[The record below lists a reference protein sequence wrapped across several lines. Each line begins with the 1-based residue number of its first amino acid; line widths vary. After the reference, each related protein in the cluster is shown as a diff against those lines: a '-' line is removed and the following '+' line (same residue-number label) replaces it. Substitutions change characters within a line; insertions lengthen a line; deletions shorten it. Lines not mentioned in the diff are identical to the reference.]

1 MATITLRNV
10 KGSALTFQEG
20 DDNFSN
26 LNNDKLEADGGTFT
40 NGTLTGYDEG
50 SLYTATY
57 SATWAP
63 DVGDGNVQTM
73 TLTGNVTVNGFTN
86 AAAGQ
91 SITIIFEQDGTGN
104 RTFSTATIKFAGG
117 TADLSAAPNSVDI
130 MTIYYDGSDYY
141 GSLATDFSIPT

>member
-50 SLYTATY
+50 APYVASYIF
-57 SATWAP
+57 TWAP
-63 DVGDGNVQTM
+63 DVANGNVQTM
-73 TLTGNVTVNGFTN
+73 TLTGNLVINGFSNVTG
-86 AAAGQ
+86 GQ
-91 SITIIFEQDGTGN
+91 SVTLILKQDATGG
-104 RTFSTATIKFAGG
+104 RTFSTTTIKFAGG
-117 TADLSAAPNSVDI
+117 APTLSASPNAIDI
-130 MTIYYDGSDYY
+130 MTIYYDGTDYY
-141 GSLATDFSIPT
+141 GSLANDFQ